1 MYQELGRRARS
12 ARRKAGLTQQEV
24 ADRIGLSRTSVTNIE
39 RGNQQ
44 ILLHMLYRLAAALGT
59 DPLALLPDPD
69 QRAQADMPTEV
80 ALLPQEAQEWI
91 RRIVSESVL
100 PMSERDETPS

>member
-12 ARRKAGLTQQEV
+12 ARRKAGLTQQQV
-24 ADRIGLSRTSVTNIE
+24 AERIGLSRTSVTNIE

-59 DPLALLPDPD
+59 EPTALLPEPD
-69 QRAQADMPTEV
+69 EQSQAEMPAEV

-91 RRIVSESVL
+91 RRIVSDSVL
-100 PMSERDETPS
+100 PMSERDEGPS